1 MMNTA
6 FIFPGQA
13 SQQVGMGLELYT
25 KTKIGKQYFDLAND
39 IMGLDIKDITF
50 NGPENMLKQTRY
62 TQPAIYIVS
71 VILGQLLIES
81 GVIPIAAAG
90 HSLGEYSALTIAG
103 AFDFRAGLDL
113 VKIRAESMQEA
124 GEIQTGTMAAIIGLD
139 DATIENICEQASAS
153 GTVVAANYNAPGQ
166 IVISGSISGVHKA
179 MDLAQEASA
188 RKVVELK
195 VSGAFHSPLMA
206 PAREKLMKKLQ
217 DTSINDL
224 TIPVY
229 TNVTTEPVT
238 TADAIRETLIDQL
251 ENPVR
256 WHLSI
261 TNMSGTGI
269 TRFIEVGPG
278 RVLQGLL
285 RRINRKLLVYGVES
299 LTDIS
304 HFNNV

>member
-1 MMNTA
+1 MMDTA

-13 SQQVGMGLELYT
+13 SQQVGMGLELYS

-50 NGPENMLKQTRY
+50 NGPENKLKQTRY

-103 AFDFRAGLDL
+103 AFDFSAGLDL
-113 VKIRAESMQEA
+113 VKIRAESMQVA
-124 GEIQTGTMAAIIGLD
+124 GEIQTGTMAAIIGLED
-139 DATIENICEQASAS
+139 TSVENVCEQASAS

-166 IVISGSISGVHKA
+166 IVISGSIGGVHRA
-179 MDLAQEASA
+179 MDLAREAGA

-195 VSGAFHSPLMA
+195 VSGAFHSPLMT

-217 DTSINDL
+217 DTAISDL

-229 TNVTTEPVT
+229 TNVTTKPVT
-238 TADAIRETLIDQL
+238 TADAIRETLINQL

-269 TRFIEVGPG
+269 TKFIEVGPG

-304 HFNNV
+304 NFNNV